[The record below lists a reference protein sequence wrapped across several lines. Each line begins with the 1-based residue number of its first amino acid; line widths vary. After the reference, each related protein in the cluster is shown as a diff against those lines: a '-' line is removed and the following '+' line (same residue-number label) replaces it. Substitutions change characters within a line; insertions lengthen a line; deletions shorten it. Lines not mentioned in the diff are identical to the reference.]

1 MGKRACCWRPLAD
14 IIPLATSSTIL
25 WGSFVIKSVLRISW
39 SGFRIKLILEHPV
52 VSALFASWFGYILWP
67 IAYFRMSR
75 GRSLKDPK
83 HASQVVLCII
93 LFIAGKSHIHRPT
106 HDTVTANSR
115 SRRAAGVFLF
125 TATPVSSRS
134 GTITLRGR
142 SRGLLRAP
150 ILGFSLADR
159 VSLSRFFEAR

>member
-1 MGKRACCWRPLAD
+1 MSLAM
-14 IIPLATSSTIL
+14 SSTVL
-25 WGSFVIKSVLRISW
+25 RGPFVIKSVLRIAK
-39 SGFRIKLILEHPV
+39 SGFRIKLILKHPV

-115 SRRAAGVFLF
+115 SRCAAGVFLF
-125 TATPVSSRS
+125 TAGTYASIKSIRDNYAAGPIKRPFTCTNTGFQFSR
-134 GTITLRGR
+134 
-142 SRGLLRAP
+142 
-150 ILGFSLADR
+150 
-159 VSLSRFFEAR
+159 